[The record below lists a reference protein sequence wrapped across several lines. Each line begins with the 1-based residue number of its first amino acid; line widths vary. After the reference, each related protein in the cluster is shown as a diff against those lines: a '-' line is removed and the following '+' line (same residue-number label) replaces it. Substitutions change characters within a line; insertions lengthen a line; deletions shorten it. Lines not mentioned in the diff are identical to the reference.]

1 MTRSV
6 QTSIRNQGGH
16 LFRSAALGVLVTGA
30 ISLIAVSSV
39 WAGTPQIV
47 TNPNGSTSYITP
59 NNNSNLAS
67 TGGGQVSYVNGS
79 GSSLVT
85 NPNGGISYVNVN
97 GGPSLVYGP
106 NGTLSYQNVVSGS
119 NGSSTAIGYSTP
131 NGGSPT
137 TQTSSAL
144 QTAPPLVSPAVQQI
158 VAETRPYAIPMTTSQ
173 VNGRYCT
180 LGDGGQV
187 WVPTGAPTDNA
198 VCGSNA
204 ILP

>member
-1 MTRSV
+1 MAKSEVLSARAL
-6 QTSIRNQGGH
+6 GGRI
-16 LFRSAALGVLVTGA
+16 FRSAALGVLATGVL
-30 ISLIAVSSV
+30 SLIAVSSV

-47 TNPNGSTSYITP
+47 TNPDGSTSYITP
-59 NNNSNLAS
+59 SNSSNLVN
-67 TGGGQVSYVNGS
+67 TGGQVSYVNGS

-106 NGTLSYQNVVSGS
+106 NGTLSYQNVIIGS
-119 NGSSTAIGYSTP
+119 NGYSTAIGYSTP
-131 NGGSPT
+131 NGSSPT

-187 WVPTGAPTDNA
+187 WIPSGAPTDNA
-198 VCGSNA
+198 TCG
-204 ILP
+204 